1 MKTLLKRT
9 VVHFV
14 NLSAV
19 NNTPIFDFTPLR
31 DYLIKRGYQVKEFE
45 SSEPKKLE
53 YIEDPI
59 EAIKDGKLS
68 VRDDGIFTIDPE
80 TGKEYRTYMY
90 KYDYYVSQYGANPR
104 YHICKCETL
113 EKFIEQGRFNGHYR
127 NGYKRE
133 NIPVWDITE
142 QKEILVSELPL
153 CSYCRH
159 KLSEFGDKTFK
170 EFTDMLETSR
180 LDAAMG
186 TDIFG
191 YTQGW
196 ERISREYRESKDYT
210 CEICGLKIENP
221 LDRMYMHCHHK
232 NGDKTNNDFSNLQC
246 LCIRCHSQVDQRH
259 ATNFSKGANLNE
271 LKDFEEKYPLK

>member
-1 MKTLLKRT
+1 M
-9 VVHFV
+9 
-14 NLSAV
+14 
-19 NNTPIFDFTPLR
+19 
-31 DYLIKRGYQVKEFE
+31 
-45 SSEPKKLE
+45 
-53 YIEDPI
+53 
-59 EAIKDGKLS
+59 
-68 VRDDGIFTIDPE
+68 
-80 TGKEYRTYMY
+80 
-90 KYDYYVSQYGANPR
+90 
-104 YHICKCETL
+104 
-113 EKFIEQGRFNGHYR
+113 
-127 NGYKRE
+127 
-133 NIPVWDITE
+133 
-142 QKEILVSELPL
+142 PL

-259 ATNFSKGANLNE
+259 ATNFSKCANLNE
-271 LKDFEEKYPLK
+271 LKDFEEKYPLKQPPFELPIRNIVLIILKRCSVKSFRRKNFPKRRNTGRGNPRRCIAFGSVRIFSGVSCGVSQICRIFVG